1 MSSAFRNKT
10 HNTDPAKIAQF
21 ENTTHATQ
29 HKKKSSYCSFGQL
42 FELQTTLLIEPYSCR
57 QVQQGM
63 AFKYVALSSQLSER
77 VPPQK
82 QLEMHGLGLA
92 NELHTRRNWQSQF
105 RFFGGGSPDMTRRVS
120 SIRIFFRCILKKCV
134 RFLFSPLT
142 LSYVFVFFSSHL
154 SPQPSS
160 YGLMLHVPTTTRYPN
175 LSIK

>member
-105 RFFGGGSPDMTRRVS
+105 RFFWWWLSRYDS
-120 SIRIFFRCILKKCV
+120 ASKFYSYFFRCILKKCV